1 MAAEAASN
9 SPICQPIKNP
19 LNHIFLVLTM
29 NLCLSSI
36 TKTTFAAQNINQ
48 NLISCVKNMT
58 QCKVPLLIVI
68 QFKNKTKNNKIT
80 KNQLFIPKI
89 TNTMI

>member
-1 MAAEAASN
+1 
-9 SPICQPIKNP
+9 
-19 LNHIFLVLTM
+19 M

-68 QFKNKTKNNKIT
+68 QFKNKNKNNKIDN
-80 KNQLFIPKI
+80 NQIVMPIRINIVIQCKFI
-89 TNTMI
+89 N